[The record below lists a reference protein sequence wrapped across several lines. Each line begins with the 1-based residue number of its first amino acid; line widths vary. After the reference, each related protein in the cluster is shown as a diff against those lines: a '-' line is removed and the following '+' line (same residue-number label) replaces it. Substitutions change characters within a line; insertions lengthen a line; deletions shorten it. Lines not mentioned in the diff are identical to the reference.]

1 MTTAWWCPC
10 AIGKGE
16 YRDCTAAEDS
26 SAGDGMR
33 VLLRRSCLSMVGLWL
48 EKEGERSRRGFQA
61 VAVCFGREGV
71 WE

>member
-1 MTTAWWCPC
+1 MTTAGWCPC

-26 SAGDGMR
+26 NAGDRIR
-33 VLLRRSCLSMVGLWL
+33 VSLRRSCLFVVGLWL
-48 EKEGERSRRGFQA
+48 EKEGERSGRGFQA